1 MKVLLTAKLKS
12 QKKMKKMKRE
22 QDTHHSCK
30 KLYNKATPSNDVD
43 DIVYKE
49 KKKGVTRVGKQ
60 KEGGKSTK

>member
-30 KLYNKATPSNDVD
+30 KLYNKATPLNDVD

-49 KKKGVTRVGKQ
+49 KKKKRSHMCGQ
-60 KEGGKSTK
+60 TKGRR

>member
-1 MKVLLTAKLKS
+1 
-12 QKKMKKMKRE
+12 MKRE

-30 KLYNKATPSNDVD
+30 KLYNKATPLNDVD

-49 KKKGVTRVGKQ
+49 KKKKGVTCVGKQ